1 MVLKYFTDYNLHKLH
16 KLWQNEMKNLR
27 RLRPTWS
34 SSSKVCNKA
43 LTVQVLHLA
52 RYQHMLKSLTCQLLL
67 EGKFEIMKNLA
78 LRQLHRTSVYTTCA
92 ACVVYFTLDLWSLQK
107 DADIFHSFWRDCQL
121 SSKSV
126 ACAETCVLLSLPRRL
141 RLKSTST
148 QEFYSTSNFFF
159 DQLIGQIVW
168 PKLICVGTFRT

>member
-1 MVLKYFTDYNLHKLH
+1 MVLKYFTDCNLHKLH

-34 SSSKVCNKA
+34 SSSKVCNVD
-43 LTVQVLHLA
+43 LTVQLHLA

-67 EGKFEIMKNLA
+67 GGKFEIMKDFA
-78 LRQLHRTSVYTTCA
+78 LRQFHRTPVYPTCA
-92 ACVVYFTLDLWSLQK
+92 ACVVHFTLHLWSLQK
-107 DADIFHSFWRDCQL
+107 DADILHSFWRDCQL

-148 QEFYSTSNFFF
+148 QEIYSTSNFFRPVDKTYCLTKIDMRRDF
-159 DQLIGQIVW
+159 SYLN
-168 PKLICVGTFRT
+168 